1 MSMFEIHGGFTG
13 LAASSRVRLARNLK
27 GYPFRLTE
35 AQHSEIADKVFST
48 LQNNP
53 TIGSEFEKKQII
65 PRSTEASQLVEE
77 HLISPELAQNGGWL
91 IVSKDGGV
99 SIMVGEEDHLRL
111 QVIGTGLCPR
121 ECLETANRIASL
133 IEAALPFAYDE
144 RLGYLT
150 ACPTN
155 VGTGLRAS
163 IMLHLP
169 MLTATNEIGRLV
181 GYAGSRGCAVRG
193 AYGEGSKAVG
203 GFYQIS
209 NQVTLGTSA
218 AELTDKLVETATT
231 IIDAEKK
238 AREQVRSQNEAGL
251 RDRIYRAAGTLR
263 SAYLIETAEAIQC
276 ISDVLVGL
284 QMGLLSGIDPQ
295 QLYALEQRIRPA
307 MLTGAP
313 QERDQKRAAMLRE
326 VAQNLKMQN

>member
-13 LAASSRVRLARNLK
+13 LAATSRVRLARNLK
-27 GYPFRLTE
+27 GYPFRITE
-35 AQHSEIADKVFST
+35 AQHKEIADKVFAA

-53 TIGSEFEKKQII
+53 TVGPEFEKKQII

-111 QVIGTGLCPR
+111 QVIGTGLCPK
-121 ECLETANRIASL
+121 ECLDTANRIAAL
-133 IEAALPFAYDE
+133 IESELPFAYDE

-155 VGTGLRAS
+155 IGTGLRAS

-169 MLTATNEIGRLV
+169 MLTATGEIGRIT

-209 NQVTLGTSA
+209 NQVTLGASA

-238 AREQVRSQNEAGL
+238 AREQVRSQDEAGL

-263 SAYLIETAEAIQC
+263 SAYLIDTSEAVQC

-284 QMGLLSGIDPQ
+284 QMGLLSGVDPQ
-295 QLYALEQRIRPA
+295 KLYELEQRIRPA
-307 MLTGAP
+307 MLNGAP
-313 QERDQKRAAMLRE
+313 QERDRKRAELLRE
-326 VAQNLKMQN
+326 AAKPLILE

>member
-1 MSMFEIHGGFTG
+1 MSMFSITGGFAG
-13 LAASSRVRLARNLK
+13 LAVSSRVRLARNLK

-35 AQHSEIADKVFST
+35 AQHQEIADKVFSV
-48 LQNNP
+48 LQSNP
-53 TIGSEFEKKQII
+53 TIGPAFEKIQII

-91 IVSKDGGV
+91 IVSKDKGV
-99 SIMVGEEDHLRL
+99 AIMVGEEDHLRL
-111 QVIGTGLCPR
+111 QVIGAGLCPK
-121 ECLETANRIASL
+121 ECLETAERVATL

-144 RLGYLT
+144 HLGYLT

-169 MLTATNEIGRLV
+169 MLTATGAISHIV

-209 NQVTLGTSA
+209 NQVTLGASS
-218 AELTDKLVETATT
+218 AELTDRLVETATT

-251 RDRIYRAAGTLR
+251 RDRIYRAAGTMR
-263 SAYLIETAEAIQC
+263 SAYLIDTAEAIQC
-276 ISDVLVGL
+276 VSDVLVGL
-284 QMGLLSGIDPQ
+284 QMGLLSGVDPQ
-295 QLYALEQRIRPA
+295 TLYALEQHIRPA

-313 QERDQKRAAMLRE
+313 QERDIKRAAMLRE
-326 VAQNLKMQN
+326 TAKDIIING

>member
-1 MSMFEIHGGFTG
+1 MSMFEIHGGFSG
-13 LAASSRVRLARNLK
+13 LAATSRVRLARNLK
-27 GYPFRLTE
+27 GYPFRITE
-35 AQHSEIADKVFST
+35 AQHKEIADKVFAA

-53 TIGSEFEKKQII
+53 TVGPEFEKKQII

-111 QVIGTGLCPR
+111 QVIGTGMCPK
-121 ECLETANRIASL
+121 ECLDTANRIAAL
-133 IEAALPFAYDE
+133 IEGELPFAYDE

-155 VGTGLRAS
+155 IGTGLRAS

-169 MLTATNEIGRLV
+169 MLTATGEIGRIT

-209 NQVTLGTSA
+209 NQVTLGASA

-238 AREQVRSQNEAGL
+238 AREQVRSQDEAGL

-263 SAYLIETAEAIQC
+263 SAYLIDTSEAVQC

-284 QMGLLSGIDPQ
+284 QMGLLSGVDPQ
-295 QLYALEQRIRPA
+295 KLYELEQRIRPA
-307 MLTGAP
+307 MLNGAP
-313 QERDQKRAAMLRE
+313 QERDRKRAELLRE
-326 VAQNLKMQN
+326 AAKNLILE

>member
-13 LAASSRVRLARNLK
+13 LAATSRVRLARNLK
-27 GYPFRLTE
+27 GYPFRITE
-35 AQHSEIADKVFST
+35 AQHKEIADKVFAA

-53 TIGSEFEKKQII
+53 TVGPEFEKKQII

-111 QVIGTGLCPR
+111 QVIGTGLCPK
-121 ECLETANRIASL
+121 ECLDTANRIAAL
-133 IEAALPFAYDE
+133 IEGELPFAYDE

-155 VGTGLRAS
+155 IGTGLRAS

-169 MLTATNEIGRLV
+169 MLTATGEIGHIT

-209 NQVTLGTSA
+209 NQVTLGASA

-238 AREQVRSQNEAGL
+238 AREQVRSQDEAGL

-263 SAYLIETAEAIQC
+263 SAYLIDTSEAVQC

-284 QMGLLSGIDPQ
+284 QMGLLSGVDSQ
-295 QLYALEQRIRPA
+295 KLYELEQRIRPA
-307 MLTGAP
+307 MLNGAP
-313 QERDQKRAAMLRE
+313 QERDRKRAELLRE
-326 VAQNLKMQN
+326 AAKNLILE

>member
-13 LAASSRVRLARNLK
+13 LAATSRVRLARNLK

-35 AQHSEIADKVFST
+35 AQHKEIADKMFAA

-53 TIGSEFEKKQII
+53 TVGPEFEKKQII

-111 QVIGTGLCPR
+111 QVIGTGLCPK
-121 ECLETANRIASL
+121 ECLETANRIAAL
-133 IEAALPFAYDE
+133 IEGELPFAYDK

-155 VGTGLRAS
+155 IGTGLRAS

-169 MLTATNEIGRLV
+169 MLTATGEIGRIT

-209 NQVTLGTSA
+209 NQVTLGASA
-218 AELTDKLVETATT
+218 AELTDRLVETATT

-263 SAYLIETAEAIQC
+263 SAYLIDTGEAVQC

-284 QMGLLSGIDPQ
+284 QMGLLSGVEPQ
-295 QLYALEQRIRPA
+295 KLYELEQRIRPA
-307 MLTGAP
+307 MLNGAP
-313 QERDQKRAAMLRE
+313 QERDCKRAELLRAAAKDLILE
-326 VAQNLKMQN
+326 

>member
-13 LAASSRVRLARNLK
+13 LAATSRVRLARNLK

-35 AQHSEIADKVFST
+35 AQHKEITDKVFAA

-53 TIGSEFEKKQII
+53 TVGPEFEKKQII

-111 QVIGTGLCPR
+111 QVIGTGLCPK
-121 ECLETANRIASL
+121 ECLDTANRIAAL
-133 IEAALPFAYDE
+133 IEGKLPFAYDE

-155 VGTGLRAS
+155 IGTGLRAS

-169 MLTATNEIGRLV
+169 MLTATGEIGRMT

-209 NQVTLGTSA
+209 NQVTLGASA
-218 AELTDKLVETATT
+218 AELTDRLVETATT

-263 SAYLIETAEAIQC
+263 SAYLIDTGEAVQC

-284 QMGLLSGIDPQ
+284 QMGLLSGVEPQ
-295 QLYALEQRIRPA
+295 KLYELEQRIRPA
-307 MLTGAP
+307 MLNGAP
-313 QERDQKRAAMLRE
+313 QERDRKRAELLRE
-326 VAQNLKMQN
+326 AAKNLILE

>member
-1 MSMFEIHGGFTG
+1 MSMFTINGGFTG

-27 GYPFRLTE
+27 GYPFRLTD
-35 AQHSEIADKVFST
+35 AQHKEIADKVFAA

-53 TIGSEFEKKQII
+53 TIGPEFEKKQII

-111 QVIGTGLCPR
+111 QVIGTGLCPK
-121 ECLETANRIASL
+121 ECLETANRIAAL
-133 IEAALPFAYDE
+133 IEGELPFAYDE

-155 VGTGLRAS
+155 IGTGLRAS

-169 MLTATNEIGRLV
+169 MLTATGEVGRMT

-209 NQVTLGTSA
+209 NQVTLGASA

-263 SAYLIETAEAIQC
+263 SAYLIDTSEAVQC

-284 QMGLLSGIDPQ
+284 QMGLLSGVEPQ
-295 QLYALEQRIRPA
+295 KLYELEQRIRPA

-313 QERDQKRAAMLRE
+313 QERDCKRAELLRAAAKDLILE
-326 VAQNLKMQN
+326 

>member
-13 LAASSRVRLARNLK
+13 LAATSRVRLARNLK
-27 GYPFRLTE
+27 GYPFRITE
-35 AQHSEIADKVFST
+35 AQHKEIADKVFAA

-53 TIGSEFEKKQII
+53 TVGPEFEKKQII

-111 QVIGTGLCPR
+111 QVIGTGLCPK
-121 ECLETANRIASL
+121 ECLDTANRIAAL
-133 IEAALPFAYDE
+133 IESELPFAYDE

-155 VGTGLRAS
+155 IGTGLRAS

-169 MLTATNEIGRLV
+169 MLTATGEIGRIT

-209 NQVTLGTSA
+209 NQVTLGASA

-238 AREQVRSQNEAGL
+238 AREQVRSQDEAGL

-263 SAYLIETAEAIQC
+263 SAYLIDTSEAVQC

-284 QMGLLSGIDPQ
+284 QMGLLSGVDPQ
-295 QLYALEQRIRPA
+295 KLYELEQRIRPA
-307 MLTGAP
+307 MLNGAP
-313 QERDQKRAAMLRE
+313 QERDRKRAELLRE
-326 VAQNLKMQN
+326 AAKNLILE

>member
-111 QVIGTGLCPR
+111 QVIGTGLCPK
-121 ECLETANRIASL
+121 ECLETANRIAAL

-326 VAQNLKMQN
+326 AAQNIRFA

>member
-13 LAASSRVRLARNLK
+13 LAATSRVRLARNLK
-27 GYPFRLTE
+27 GYPFRITE
-35 AQHSEIADKVFST
+35 AQHKEIADKVFAA

-53 TIGSEFEKKQII
+53 TVGPEFEKKQII

-111 QVIGTGLCPR
+111 QVIGTGLCPK
-121 ECLETANRIASL
+121 ECLDTANRIAAL
-133 IEAALPFAYDE
+133 IEGELPFAYDE

-155 VGTGLRAS
+155 IGTGLRAS

-169 MLTATNEIGRLV
+169 MLTATGEIGRIT

-209 NQVTLGTSA
+209 NQVTLGASA

-238 AREQVRSQNEAGL
+238 AREQVRSQDEAGL

-263 SAYLIETAEAIQC
+263 SAYLIDTSEAVQC

-295 QLYALEQRIRPA
+295 KLYELEQRIRPA
-307 MLTGAP
+307 MLNGAP
-313 QERDQKRAAMLRE
+313 QERDRKRAELLRE
-326 VAQNLKMQN
+326 AAKNLVLE

>member
-111 QVIGTGLCPR
+111 QVIGTGLCPK
-121 ECLETANRIASL
+121 ECLETANRIAAL

-169 MLTATNEIGRLV
+169 MLTATNGIGRLV

-307 MLTGAP
+307 MLTGSP

-326 VAQNLKMQN
+326 VAQNLKMEN